1 MNTNKTNM
9 KLLVPVLCAGM
20 FIYGGCAK
28 QQTVKVGEPVAPS
41 ATTAATAAPTQPAAK
56 TAAAEAP
63 SAPLPATNIASD
75 SIPPQSQQTTTANA
89 TAGASNAAALETIY
103 FDFDSSLLN
112 DTARAT
118 LVANLEKLKANPKA
132 VLRIEGHSDDRGSDD
147 YNLALSERRAQSA
160 KKYLQALGF
169 PADKLSIIGYG
180 EERPALKGEGD
191 EIWAKNRRD
200 EFVIAR

>member
-1 MNTNKTNM
+1 MKTNKTNM

-28 QQTVKVGEPVAPS
+28 QQTVKVDQPVAPS
-41 ATTAATAAPTQPAAK
+41 ATTAATSATAQPAAQP
-56 TAAAEAP
+56 AAT
-63 SAPLPATNIASD
+63 PLPATNITSD
-75 SIPPQSQQTTTANA
+75 SIPPQSQQTTAGKA
-89 TAGASNAAALETIY
+89 QAGASQAAALETIY

-118 LVANLEKLKANPKA
+118 LAANLEKLKANPKA

-169 PADKLSIIGYG
+169 PAEKLSVLGYG
-180 EERPALKGEGD
+180 EERPAAKGEGD